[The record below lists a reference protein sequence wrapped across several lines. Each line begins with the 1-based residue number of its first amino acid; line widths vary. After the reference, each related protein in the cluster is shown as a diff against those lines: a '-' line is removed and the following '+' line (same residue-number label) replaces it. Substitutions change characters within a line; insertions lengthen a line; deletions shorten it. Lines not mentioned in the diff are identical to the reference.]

1 MLSSTS
7 QAPLKSAAVAPVIS
21 PSLSESAPLHA
32 NQPEPDVF
40 ISGGGPAGL
49 ACAIACALKG
59 LSVEVADGMAPPI
72 DKACGEGL
80 MPDTIAA
87 LTTLGVDLSSAE
99 SVPFRGIR
107 FLGIDRAGNPVS
119 TQAIFSQPG
128 TEPRTEPGPE
138 SEPGVRGLG
147 MRRPLLHQLLLD
159 RATELGV
166 RFSWQTAVQAI
177 QTQGIQRQG
186 IRPGQGTARSIV
198 RTNRHTVRPRY
209 IIGAD
214 GHRSRIRAWAGLDR
228 ASISARRI
236 GLRQHFTLN
245 PLTDVQSDLVEVYWS
260 NSGQAYVTPISP
272 TEICVAFVA
281 HKKFPSVQHA
291 LNQFPQLQQSLQ
303 SATPSNTPRGAVTF
317 SRKLHRVT
325 RGNVALIGDASGSVD
340 AVTGEGLGLC
350 FRQAIALGEALC
362 TGDLAHYQR
371 EHTRLRRMPH
381 FMAQTMLLLD
391 QSSQL
396 RTRAL
401 KALERRP
408 QIFQQLLRV
417 HIGHAPVTLF
427 GSTGLLAAGVR
438 ILAG

>member
-7 QAPLKSAAVAPVIS
+7 RAPRNSAAVAPVIS
-21 PSLSESAPLHA
+21 PSLSESAPLHDD
-32 NQPEPDVF
+32 QPEPDVF

-59 LSVEVADGMAPPI
+59 LSVEVADGMVPPI

-87 LTTLGVDLSSAE
+87 LTDLGVDLAAAE
-99 SVPFRGIR
+99 SSPFRGIR

-119 TQAIFSQPG
+119 TQALFS
-128 TEPRTEPGPE
+128 E

-159 RATELGV
+159 RATALGV
-166 RFSWQTAVQAI
+166 RFSWQTVV
-177 QTQGIQRQG
+177 QGIQVLELQ
-186 IRPGQGTARSIV
+186 PGQGTTRSVV
-198 RTNRHTVRPRY
+198 RTNRHTIRPRY

-214 GHRSRIRAWAGLDR
+214 GHQSRIRAWAGLDR

-245 PLTDVQSDLVEVYWS
+245 PRIQSDLVEVYWS
-260 NSGQAYVTPISP
+260 NNGQAYITPISP

-281 HKKFPSVQHA
+281 RKKFPSVQQA
-291 LNQFPQLQQSLQ
+291 LNQFPQLQQRLQ
-303 SATPSNTPRGAVTF
+303 SATPGNTPRGAITF

>member
-1 MLSSTS
+1 
-7 QAPLKSAAVAPVIS
+7 
-21 PSLSESAPLHA
+21 
-32 NQPEPDVF
+32 
-40 ISGGGPAGL
+40 
-49 ACAIACALKG
+49 
-59 LSVEVADGMAPPI
+59 
-72 DKACGEGL
+72 
-80 MPDTIAA
+80 
-87 LTTLGVDLSSAE
+87 
-99 SVPFRGIR
+99 
-107 FLGIDRAGNPVS
+107 
-119 TQAIFSQPG
+119 
-128 TEPRTEPGPE
+128 
-138 SEPGVRGLG
+138 

-159 RATELGV
+159 RATALGV
-166 RFSWQTAVQAI
+166 RFSWQTVV
-177 QTQGIQRQG
+177 QGIQVQGIQVQGIQAQG
-186 IRPGQGTARSIV
+186 IRPGQGTARSVV
-198 RTNRHTVRPRY
+198 RTNRHTIRPRY

-214 GHRSRIRAWAGLDR
+214 GHQSRIRGWASLDR

-245 PLTDVQSDLVEVYWS
+245 PLTDLQSDLVEVYWS
-260 NSGQAYVTPISP
+260 NNGQAYVTPISP

-281 HKKFPSVQHA
+281 RRKFPDIEHA
-291 LNQFPQLQQSLQ
+291 LNQFPQLQQRLQ

-350 FRQAIALGEALC
+350 FRQAIALGEALS

-371 EHTRLRRMPH
+371 EHIRLRRMPH

-391 QSSQL
+391 ESPRL
-396 RTRAL
+396 RTGAL

-417 HIGHAPVTLF
+417 HIGHAPVTLL
-427 GSTGLLAAGVR
+427 GPTGLLAAGVR